1 MEEDLILVHLLES
14 SIAFQSLAG
23 NSKKK
28 WMISA
33 WDLGFGRCDRV
44 IAFSVKYAIFGNGS

>member
-1 MEEDLILVHLLES
+1 MDEDLILVHLLES